1 MGASYRYVHI
11 RCGPNAA
18 VETGKKDVDA
28 YMIRGFGR
36 SEFSGKTSFL
46 AQVAGIFV
54 VNFLPEAFDLDLLE

>member
-1 MGASYRYVHI
+1 
-11 RCGPNAA
+11 
-18 VETGKKDVDA
+18 
-28 YMIRGFGR
+28 MIRGFGR